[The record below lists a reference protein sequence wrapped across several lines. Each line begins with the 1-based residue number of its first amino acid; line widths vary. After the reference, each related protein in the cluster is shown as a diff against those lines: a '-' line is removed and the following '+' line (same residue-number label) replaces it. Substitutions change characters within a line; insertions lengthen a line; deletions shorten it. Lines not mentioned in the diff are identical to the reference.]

1 MAASILSGHIYR
13 PIPHRKFELPIA
25 PTIFLSPPRPRKYL
39 RPHHKFKGV
48 LRLSMVDREVS
59 QPSPK
64 QDTAAAAAANDMD
77 ELVDFLYKDLPHLF
91 DDKGIDR
98 TAYDAA
104 VKFRDPITRHDNID
118 GYLLNIAALKLLFRP
133 KFSLHWVKQTGG
145 SEITTRWTMVMKF
158 LPLPWQ
164 PELVFTGTSVMTVN
178 PETKKF
184 ISHVDYWD
192 SIVNNDFFSIEGL
205 MDVVKQLRYYKT
217 PDLETPSYH
226 ILKRTSS
233 YQVRKYYPF
242 LVVETSGDTLS
253 GSKGF
258 NDVAGYIF
266 GKNSASEKMA
276 MTTPVFTQALSDE
289 KSKISI
295 QIVLPSSKSMKSL
308 PTPNEGVKLR
318 EIEGGIAAVS
328 IFSGK
333 PTENIVNE
341 KEGSLRS
348 RLIRSGLKPKPG
360 CLLARYND
368 PDRTWEH
375 IMRNE
380 VLIWLEDFSMD

>member
-184 ISHVDYWD
+184 ISHV
-192 SIVNNDFFSIEGL
+192 
-205 MDVVKQLRYYKT
+205 LRYYKT

>member
-1 MAASILSGHIYR
+1 MAASIISGHIYR
-13 PIPHRKFELPIA
+13 PIPHRKFELSIA
-25 PTIFLSPPRPRKYL
+25 PTIFLSPPRPIKYL
-39 RPHHKFKGV
+39 RFLHRFKGA

-64 QDTAAAAAANDMD
+64 QDTAAANNNGME

-133 KFSLHWVKQTGG
+133 KFSLYWVKQTGA
-145 SEITTRWTMVMKF
+145 SEITTRWSMVMRF

-164 PELVFTGTSVMTVN
+164 PELIFTGTSVMTVN

-226 ILKRTSS
+226 FLKRTSS

-242 LVVETSGDTLS
+242 LVVETGGDSLS

-295 QIVLPSSKSMKSL
+295 QIVLPSSKSIKSL
-308 PTPNEGVKLR
+308 PTPNEGIKLR
-318 EIEGGIAAVS
+318 EVEGGVAAVS

-333 PTENIVNE
+333 PTENIVKE
-341 KEGSLRS
+341 KEESLRS
-348 RLIRSGLKPKPG
+348 RLIRDGLKPKPG

-380 VLIWLEDFSMD
+380 VLIWLEEFSMD

>member
-1 MAASILSGHIYR
+1 MAASIISGHIYR

-39 RPHHKFKGV
+39 RFHHKFKGA

-64 QDTAAAAAANDMD
+64 QDTAAANHMD

-145 SEITTRWTMVMKF
+145 SEITTRWTMGMKF

-333 PTENIVNE
+333 PTENIVKE

-348 RLIRSGLKPKPG
+348 RLTRSGLKPKPG